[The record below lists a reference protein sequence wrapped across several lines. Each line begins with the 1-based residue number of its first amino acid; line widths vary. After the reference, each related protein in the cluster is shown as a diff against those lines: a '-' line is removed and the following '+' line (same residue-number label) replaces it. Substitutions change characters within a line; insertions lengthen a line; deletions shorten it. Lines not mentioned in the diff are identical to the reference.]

1 MPLTPQ
7 LQRWE
12 TRTPP
17 LYHQHSSYRGE
28 RHMHYH
34 CAANTPAAQ
43 VRDMH
48 DHCATDTPV
57 TEVRSTC
64 TTIVS
69 PTTQLQRRETH
80 ALPMWHQHSS
90 HRSERHIHY
99 HCTTNPPVTEV
110 RDTYTTTVPPTPQ
123 LQKWET
129 HTLPLYHYYSSQRWV
144 YSSF

>member
-1 MPLTPQ
+1 MHYHCATNTPIKEVRHAHHHPSYRGEKQTTTVPLTPQ

-12 TRTPP
+12 THALP
-17 LYHQHSSYRGE
+17 LCHQHSSYRGE
-28 RHMHYH
+28 RQMHNHYTT
-34 CAANTPAAQ
+34 NTPVAQ

-80 ALPMWHQHSS
+80 ALPMWHKHSS
-90 HRSERHIHY
+90 YRSERD
-99 HCTTNPPVTEV
+99 N
-110 RDTYTTTVPPTPQ
+110 TTTVPLL
-123 LQKWET
+123 LQ
-129 HTLPLYHYYSSQRWV
+129 PQRWV
-144 YSSF
+144 YSSFQ